1 MENLGR
7 WRRFFSLL
15 LLAVIAF
22 SVALYGSFRQQEA
35 PGPPPEGAKIAV
47 VVLTTLTVRDRAP
60 KAGYNR
66 DHFGGD
72 WREVGGC
79 DMRNRI
85 LQRDLD
91 KVLVS
96 KDDGCTVLRG
106 TLKSDAYAGQT
117 VAFKKGPGTSQAV
130 QIDHIVPVSDAWQKG
145 AQQWPPGKRE
155 AFYNDPLNLIAVHG
169 PTNMQKGDGDAA
181 IWLPLNKAYRCRYVA
196 RQIAVK
202 AKYDLWVTEAERTAM
217 QRVLFYCPEQVL
229 PIVPGN

>member
-7 WRRFFSLL
+7 RRRLFSLL
-15 LLAVIAF
+15 ILAAVAF
-22 SVALYGSFRQQEA
+22 VVALYGSIRQQDA
-35 PGPPPEGAKIAV
+35 PAAPPENTKLAAAV
-47 VVLTTLTVRDRAP
+47 LATLAVRDRAP

-66 DHFGGD
+66 DHFGGG
-72 WREVGGC
+72 WQEVGGC

-91 KVLVS
+91 KMLVS

-106 TLKSDAYAGQT
+106 TLKNDAYAGQT

-145 AQQWPPGKRE
+145 AQQWPPDKRE

-181 IWLPLNKAYRCRYVA
+181 TWLPLNKTYRCRYVA

-202 AKYDLWVTEAERTAM
+202 AKYGIWVTRAERTAM

-229 PIVPGN
+229 PIGPGN